1 MKSVI
6 TMQKISYII
15 TALFISFYLNA
26 QNIDRSQGFQ
36 GGNSVGTGGTIWPF
50 TQTGTGSVSTGQ
62 NNSPGNP
69 DLANLFYEDTSGWQ
83 LNNTTNAAET
93 SVLEFDNI
101 TGLTGT
107 GRFVEFRLAGMGK
120 TDTDGV
126 DNGDNVIVEVRI
138 NSGAWQTEATI
149 TPATSTPNLGWS
161 ITGGGIFTKTA
172 NNTNTTVNNNPSLV
186 RIYFSDTP
194 TSPNAIQLRITLSNN
209 QNQERWVIDDV
220 RLGTIAVAPVVADF
234 EVGSSATQWVY
245 SDIPNATNVGAGT
258 ITQAGSISTG
268 TNTTPGKPAGANLFA
283 AAHPAPPTAHTTQ
296 ARGFQLNNTSNALAL
311 AGIEL
316 AMTAI
321 EPDLD
326 NFVEFNLAGMGK
338 NANNVGVDPTDFVE
352 IQIKINDAATFSREL
367 IIQSGGNDRGWAFT
381 ATGVVIRNYD
391 GDNVPLT
398 AASGDGA
405 GGIARVRINLPP
417 NAYQV
422 AARIIMRNDANNER
436 WVIDNVRLASP
447 LTPPT
452 EPPMPSNVFTYEGFD
467 NYEING
473 TVQDFTISKNT
484 KTVAST
490 FPTDDLSIHQFATDF
505 FARYQSVN
513 SEVSLGWA
521 GDWITSDGSDAY
533 YIGGIA
539 SGSEQDYV
547 QQSSYPLTSADQ
559 TNSLINSGLFLQ
571 RSNAPIGPSVGRRIQ
586 TSTGGPY
593 YQYRIL
599 GAPLAPG
606 VNPIT
611 IGAVNTLSYSTIRM
625 TDNTTFQ
632 TNRVNHNTAA
642 TEPNPAN
649 RTVTNN
655 TCIGADGTTV
665 WFAAMVRKG
674 ASTNDPCYV
683 SLHKFSNVYDI
694 TTESGVDKAIQ
705 VGYFGTASNSGGNR
719 FWGFRVGNGPV
730 QIGSSPS
737 ATSNNRIQTSQ
748 DDTPSGTNYRGDE
761 FDLLVLRIDFNYGGN
776 KDRTVT
782 TDDNHRIRMYVIR
795 DYKRTTHPS
804 HNNPKPVGENFEDF
818 IANPSLLDT
827 NFDIEQ
833 TGIQGDIGFHSLSF
847 MASPGYTGP
856 SGIPGVVS
864 DLYFS
869 DAIDEIRFGSDF
881 AAAALYSPVVALV
894 KGLCEQNGGTS
905 GDNIFPEGTFG
916 VAESLNPDGTI
927 ATGYSYPGTP
937 APGEVFATGGSS
949 RYAPAENVNANE
961 RNPAISTTDPVVF
974 ENGTATIPGSSPSI
988 TYNALTGANYIYV
1001 FNQPNCCYPN
1011 DGAYTVV
1018 TQSRHQFGASA
1029 NNPSW
1034 YPTYDNTNENKNGLL
1049 MNVNA
1054 AYAKGVFYAKTVDGI
1069 CADTQYEFYAD
1080 IFNTLRATRRT
1091 VTNIGGTQGAFL
1103 CDPAVEPGCQQMST
1117 AGTDGTSNTGIG
1129 SASAGT
1135 GTQTWLIN
1143 PEVQFLINGK
1153 PMYTPPIS
1161 IPNNSNGNPT
1171 HSGDNVQDTFG
1182 PAEWRRVGFTFITK
1196 PSVSGINL
1204 SFRNIAPGGSG
1215 NDLAIDNIT
1224 FRPCGPRSRIRQ
1236 VPVGGDFCPNGDAIQ
1251 IDLGAAGAGYT
1262 APVAR
1267 IQYSCNGGVT
1277 WNNLS
1282 SLPGYTYPD
1291 PLPINTPY
1299 TDLPFGYLPGSQTS
1313 VPINFYNFSPASNPN
1328 PTVPDPNKPL
1338 VNGCLIRAIVAG
1350 NATNLSNPLC
1360 RVIVGPFTINCPNPL
1375 AANPFTLA
1383 ANTKKAGIELVWNIR
1398 YEGLALEYVLER
1410 SKDGINF
1417 YPITKQTSSNSNT
1430 AEGVSYK
1437 YLDVVPYVGN
1447 NYYRVKKIDTNGE
1460 VSYSNVESAYWDAM
1474 LAGVNIYPNP
1484 ADDKIFVAFSET
1496 SNSTETIN
1504 VRLTSLLGVEVGTA
1518 SYELQSGGNTLIIDT
1533 KKVEKG
1539 LYFIEVIRGNA
1550 KFTEKIVIKR

>member
-1 MKSVI
+1 MKSLI
-6 TMQKISYII
+6 KMRKISCII
-15 TALFISFYLNA
+15 TASFISFCLNA
-26 QNIDRSQGFQ
+26 QTINRSQGFQ
-36 GGNSVGTGGTIWPF
+36 GGNSVGTGGTVW
-50 TQTGTGSVSTGQ
+50 TYTHTGTGSVSTGQ
-62 NNSPGNP
+62 NDSPGNP
-69 DLANLFYEDTSGWQ
+69 DLANLFYESTSGWQ

-93 SVLEFDNI
+93 STLIFDDVV
-101 TGLTGT
+101 GLTGT

-126 DNGDNVIVEVRI
+126 DNGDNVVVEVST
-138 NSGAWQTEATI
+138 NGGTTWQTEATI

-161 ITGGGIFTKTA
+161 LTSGGIFIKTA

-186 RIYFSDTP
+186 RIYFP
-194 TSPNAIQLRITLSNN
+194 GSPSQVRLRITLSNN

-220 RLGTIAVAPVVADF
+220 RLGTIAIAPVVADF
-234 EVGSSATQWVY
+234 ENASTAPQWAYNDISSGA
-245 SDIPNATNVGAGT
+245 NVGAGT
-258 ITQAGSISTG
+258 ITQTGIISTG
-268 TNTTPGKPAGANLFA
+268 TNTTPGKPSGANLFA
-283 AAHPAPPTAHTTQ
+283 AAHPAPPTAHGTQ
-296 ARGFQLNNTSNALAL
+296 ARGFQLDNTSNALAL

-316 AMTAI
+316 TMTAI

-352 IQIKINDAATFSREL
+352 IQIKINDAPTFSREL
-367 IIQSGGNDRGWAFT
+367 IIQSGGNNRGWAFN

-398 AASGDGA
+398 SASANGA

-436 WVIDNVRLASP
+436 WVIDNVRLTSP

-452 EPPMPSNVFTYEGFD
+452 EPPMPSNVYTYEGFD
-467 NYEING
+467 NYEMNG
-473 TVQDFTISKNT
+473 VVQDFPSKNT
-484 KTVAST
+484 QTVASL
-490 FPTDDLSIHQFATDF
+490 FPAGDLSIHQFSTD
-505 FARYQSVN
+505 ANNRYQSLN

-521 GDWITSDGSDAY
+521 GDWLTSDGSDAY

-539 SGSEQDYV
+539 SSSEQNYV
-547 QQSSYPLTSADQ
+547 QQSSYPLTSNDS

-571 RSNAPIGPSVGRRIQ
+571 RSTAAVGPSVGRRIQ

-625 TDNTTFQ
+625 INNATFETQ
-632 TNRVNHNTAA
+632 RVNHNTPA
-642 TEPNPAN
+642 TEPSAAN
-649 RTVTNN
+649 RSTTFN
-655 TCIGADGTTV
+655 TCIGADGTTI
-665 WFAAMVRKG
+665 WFAVMMRKG

-683 SLHKFSNVYDI
+683 SLHKFSPVYSI

-737 ATSNNRIQTSQ
+737 PTSNNLIQTSE
-748 DDTPSGTNYRGDE
+748 DDTPSSTNYRGDE

-776 KDRTVT
+776 KDRNATG
-782 TDDNHRIRMYVIR
+782 DDYHRIRMYVIR
-795 DYKRTTHPS
+795 DYRRISHPS
-804 HNNPKPVGENFEDF
+804 HNNPKLVGQNFEEF

-827 NFDIEQ
+827 QFDIEQ
-833 TGIQGDIGFHSLSF
+833 TGIKGDIGFHSLAF

-856 SGIPGVVS
+856 SGIPGVTTN
-864 DLYFS
+864 LYFS

-881 AAAALYSPVVALV
+881 ESAALYSPIVALV

-905 GDNIFPEGTFG
+905 GENIFPEGTFG

-927 ATGYSYPGTP
+927 ATGYFYPGSP
-937 APGEVFATGGSS
+937 ATGEVFATGGTS
-949 RYAPAENVNANE
+949 RYAPGENQNATE
-961 RNPAISTTDPVVF
+961 RNPAISPNITDPVVF
-974 ENGTATIPGSSPSI
+974 ENGTATIPGSSPPI
-988 TYNALTGANYIYV
+988 TYNALTGANYVYV
-1001 FNQPNCCYPN
+1001 FNQSNCCYPG
-1011 DGAYTVV
+1011 DGSYTIV

-1054 AYAKGVFYAKTVDGI
+1054 AYAKGVFYAKTVNGI

-1080 IFNTLRATRRT
+1080 IFNTLRAVRRT
-1091 VTNIGGTQGAFL
+1091 ITNDNYIVTQGAFL
-1103 CDPAVEPGCQQMST
+1103 CDPGVEPGCQQMST
-1117 AGTDGTSNTGIG
+1117 AGTDGTNNTGIG

-1135 GTQTWLIN
+1135 GGQKWLIN

-1153 PMYTPPIS
+1153 PLYTPPIS
-1161 IPNNSNGNPT
+1161 IPNNYNGNKNHT
-1171 HSGDNVQDTFG
+1171 GDDVQDTAG

-1196 PSVSGINL
+1196 PNVSGMNL

-1236 VPVGGDFCPNGDAIQ
+1236 VPNGNNFCPSGDGIQ

-1262 APVAR
+1262 SPVAK

-1277 WNNLS
+1277 WNDLS
-1282 SLPGYTYPD
+1282 SLPGYAAAGYPD
-1291 PLPINTPY
+1291 PVPVNTPY
-1299 TDLPFGYLPGSQTS
+1299 TDLGNNYLPGSQTS
-1313 VPINFYNFSPASNPN
+1313 IPINFYIFSPASNPN

-1338 VNGCLIRAIVAG
+1338 V
-1350 NATNLSNPLC
+1350 S
-1360 RVIVGPFTINCPNPL
+1360 F
-1375 AANPFTLA
+1375 
-1383 ANTKKAGIELVWNIR
+1383 
-1398 YEGLALEYVLER
+1398 
-1410 SKDGINF
+1410 
-1417 YPITKQTSSNSNT
+1417 
-1430 AEGVSYK
+1430 
-1437 YLDVVPYVGN
+1437 
-1447 NYYRVKKIDTNGE
+1447 
-1460 VSYSNVESAYWDAM
+1460 
-1474 LAGVNIYPNP
+1474 
-1484 ADDKIFVAFSET
+1484 
-1496 SNSTETIN
+1496 
-1504 VRLTSLLGVEVGTA
+1504 
-1518 SYELQSGGNTLIIDT
+1518 
-1533 KKVEKG
+1533 
-1539 LYFIEVIRGNA
+1539 
-1550 KFTEKIVIKR
+1550 